1 MVFILADE
9 SADRVWQGL
18 VGALSGPDTLW
29 TVDSADCIY
38 DEGLR
43 DGIFTPGELRAA
55 LAVGGVCFAR
65 LFAMPGGRRLEG
77 DVKTHADVRAC
88 GCEALV
94 ICTDCAY
101 LEVFSQNADLL
112 ERAAQAARAAG
123 AERVSMEPDEDRTD
137 FRI

>member
-1 MVFILADE
+1 MVSILADK
-9 SADRVWQGL
+9 SAERVWQGL
-18 VGALSGPDTLW
+18 VDALSGPDTRW

-43 DGIFTPGELRAA
+43 NGIFTPGELRAA

-65 LFAMPGGRRLEG
+65 LFVMPGGRRLEG

-101 LEVFSQNADLL
+101 LEVFSPNVDLL

-123 AERVSMEPDEDRTD
+123 AERVSMEPDENRTG

>member
-1 MVFILADE
+1 MVFIFADE
-9 SADRVWQGL
+9 SAEQVWQSL

-29 TVDSADCIY
+29 MVDSADWFY

-43 DGIFTPGELRAA
+43 DGIYTPGELRAA
-55 LAVGGVCFAR
+55 LAAGGVFFAR

-77 DVKTHADVRAC
+77 EVETLADVRAC

-101 LEVFSQNADLL
+101 LEVFSPNADLL

-123 AERVSMEPDEDRTD
+123 AERVSMEPDENRTG

>member
-1 MVFILADE
+1 MVSILADE

-18 VGALSGPDTLW
+18 VDALSGPDTRW

-55 LAVGGVCFAR
+55 LAAGGVCFAR
-65 LFAMPGGRRLEG
+65 LFAMPRGRRLEG

-101 LEVFSQNADLL
+101 LEVFSQSADLL

-123 AERVSMEPDEDRTD
+123 AERVRMEPDENRTD

>member
-1 MVFILADE
+1 MVSILADE
-9 SADRVWQGL
+9 SAEQVWQSL
-18 VGALSGPDTLW
+18 VDALSGPDTRW

-38 DEGLR
+38 YEGLR
-43 DGIFTPGELRAA
+43 DGIFTSDELRAA

-77 DVKTHADVRAC
+77 EIETHADVRAC

-123 AERVSMEPDEDRTD
+123 AERVSMEPDEDRTG
-137 FRI
+137 FCI

>member
-1 MVFILADE
+1 MVSILADE

-18 VGALSGPDTLW
+18 IGALSGPDTRW

-38 DEGLR
+38 DEGLCS
-43 DGIFTPGELRAA
+43 GTFTPDELRAA

-65 LFAMPGGRRLEG
+65 LFAMPRGRRLEG
-77 DVKTHADVRAC
+77 EVKTHADVRAC
-88 GCEALV
+88 GCKALV

-101 LEVFSQNADLL
+101 LVVFSQNADLL

-123 AERVSMEPDEDRTD
+123 AERVRMEPDENRTD

>member
-18 VGALSGPDTLW
+18 IGALSGPDTRW

-43 DGIFTPGELRAA
+43 NGIFTPGELRAV

-65 LFAMPGGRRLEG
+65 LFAMPRGRRLEG

-94 ICTDCAY
+94 ICTDGAY
-101 LEVFSQNADLL
+101 RAVLSQRADLL
-112 ERAAQAARAAG
+112 DRAAQAARAAG
-123 AERVSMEPDEDRTD
+123 AERVSMEPDEDRTG
-137 FRI
+137 FCI

>member
-1 MVFILADE
+1 M
-9 SADRVWQGL
+9 
-18 VGALSGPDTLW
+18 
-29 TVDSADCIY
+29 
-38 DEGLR
+38 
-43 DGIFTPGELRAA
+43 
-55 LAVGGVCFAR
+55 GGVCFAR
-65 LFAMPGGRRLEG
+65 LFAMPRGRRLEG

-123 AERVSMEPDEDRTD
+123 AERVRMEPDENRTG
-137 FRI
+137 FHI

>member
-1 MVFILADE
+1 MVSILADE

-43 DGIFTPGELRAA
+43 DGIFTPGELQAA

-65 LFAMPGGRRLEG
+65 LFAMPRGRRLEG
-77 DVKTHADVRAC
+77 EVKTHADVRAC
-88 GCEALV
+88 GCKALV

-123 AERVSMEPDEDRTD
+123 AERVRMEPDENRTD

>member
-1 MVFILADE
+1 MVSIFADK
-9 SADRVWQGL
+9 SAKRVWQGL
-18 VGALSGPDTLW
+18 VDALSGPDTRW
-29 TVDSADCIY
+29 TVDSADCFY

-43 DGIFTPGELRAA
+43 NGIFTPGELRAA
-55 LAVGGVCFAR
+55 LAAGGVFFAR

-77 DVKTHADVRAC
+77 EIETHADVRAC

-101 LEVFSQNADLL
+101 LEVFSPNADLL

-123 AERVSMEPDEDRTD
+123 AERVSMEPDENRTG

>member
-1 MVFILADE
+1 MVSIFADK
-9 SADRVWQGL
+9 SAKRVWQGL
-18 VGALSGPDTLW
+18 VDALSGPDTRW

-43 DGIFTPGELRAA
+43 NGIFTPGELRAA
-55 LAVGGVCFAR
+55 LAAGGVFFAR

-77 DVKTHADVRAC
+77 EIETHADVRAC

-101 LEVFSQNADLL
+101 LEVFSPNADLL

-123 AERVSMEPDEDRTD
+123 AERVSMEPDENRTG

>member
-1 MVFILADE
+1 MVSIFADE

-29 TVDSADCIY
+29 TVDSADWFY

-43 DGIFTPGELRAA
+43 DGIYTPGELRAA
-55 LAVGGVCFAR
+55 LAAGGVFFAR
-65 LFAMPGGRRLEG
+65 LFAMPRGRRLEG

-123 AERVSMEPDEDRTD
+123 AERVSMEPDEDRTG
-137 FRI
+137 FCI

>member
-1 MVFILADE
+1 MVSILADE

-18 VGALSGPDTLW
+18 IGALSGPDTRW
-29 TVDSADCIY
+29 TVDSVDCIY
-38 DEGLR
+38 YEGLR

-55 LAVGGVCFAR
+55 LAVGGVCFAS

-77 DVKTHADVRAC
+77 EVKTHADVRAC

-123 AERVSMEPDEDRTD
+123 AERVSMEPDEDRTG
-137 FRI
+137 FHI

>member
-1 MVFILADE
+1 MVSILADE

-65 LFAMPGGRRLEG
+65 LFAMPRGRRLEG
-77 DVKTHADVRAC
+77 EVKTHADVRAC
-88 GCEALV
+88 GCKAL
-94 ICTDCAY
+94 
-101 LEVFSQNADLL
+101 VFSQNADLL

-123 AERVSMEPDEDRTD
+123 AERVRMEPDENRTG
-137 FRI
+137 FCI